1 MRNSTRS
8 VVAVMALG
16 AVVIAAAAGTSAV
29 AATTPTKPP
38 GYKRV
43 FTDPIPI
50 PSSQFDFGGEATC
63 PLGTVPWGGGAGFSG
78 GFAGHGENINSSA
91 PAGNQLAGPL
101 QQQRP
106 DPERPLCGRGD
117 LRQAAG
123 RLHGGVLDGRQP
135 RPLPVRCG
143 GNLPDRHGA
152 PERRGPVDRRH
163 GRRAAAER
171 LPAGPAQVQGG
182 DVERLE
188 RRPAAE
194 RVCGVR
200 EAASSLLDHQL
211 HQHRSGRPGR

>member
-1 MRNSTRS
+1 MWNPTRS
-8 VVAVMALG
+8 AVAVMALG
-16 AVVIAAAAGTSAV
+16 AVVIVAAAGTSAV

-91 PAGNQLAGPL
+91 PAGTSWRARYNNSGPTLGDHFAVEAICAKQPVGYTVAFSTADNPAHSQSAAVATCPTGTVLLSGGGQSTADTADVQQLSAFPL
-101 QQQRP
+101 R
-106 DPERPLCGRGD
+106 
-117 LRQAAG
+117 
-123 RLHGGVLDGRQP
+123 
-135 RPLPVRCG
+135 
-143 GNLPDRHGA
+143 
-152 PERRGPVDRRH
+152 
-163 GRRAAAER
+163 
-171 LPAGPAQVQGG
+171 PAQVQGG